1 MVRRFFSQALLFYK
15 GRTAAFSLVEFL
27 CFDTFYPLVT
37 MAFYCLLAAH
47 SFRTTDLT
55 RWVVGNAFLL
65 CTNACVFTLGG
76 VFLGE
81 RYNGRLR
88 SLLAAPCSKLSV
100 ILAGGVFPALLA
112 AATVAVGFLLGGL
125 VFSVDFRGLSWL
137 HTALAILAAMA
148 AAAAHGLCLATFGVV
163 SDSMHLILNVVSYL
177 LMIFTGAEFPRTQ
190 LPALG
195 RWFGS
200 LLPLTHAI
208 AAMEQ
213 LWQGAYGAF
222 WHLLLLELLVAAAYS
237 LAAWAVFR
245 TVERLARK
253 RGTFDQF

>member
-37 MAFYCLLAAH
+37 MAFYCLLAA
-47 SFRTTDLT
+47 
-55 RWVVGNAFLL
+55 
-65 CTNACVFTLGG
+65 
-76 VFLGE
+76 
-81 RYNGRLR
+81 
-88 SLLAAPCSKLSV
+88 
-100 ILAGGVFPALLA
+100 
-112 AATVAVGFLLGGL
+112 ATVAVGFLLGGL

-148 AAAAHGLCLATFGVV
+148 AAGAFGLFIATFGMV

-177 LMIFTGAEFPRTQ
+177 LMIFTGAEFPLAQ

>member
-1 MVRRFFSQALLFYK
+1 MDSIIEAEHLHRDYITHRGVLQRRRETIHAVRDLSFTVRR
-15 GRTAAFSLVEFL
+15 
-27 CFDTFYPLVT
+27 
-37 MAFYCLLAAH
+37 
-47 SFRTTDLT
+47 
-55 RWVVGNAFLL
+55 
-65 CTNACVFTLGG
+65 
-76 VFLGE
+76 GE
-81 RYNGRLR
+81 IFG
-88 SLLAAPCSKLSV
+88 
-100 ILAGGVFPALLA
+100 
-112 AATVAVGFLLGGL
+112 LLGQNGAGKTTTIKML
-125 VFSVDFRGLSWL
+125 TTLLLPTSGTLRVLGYDAFCQEK
-137 HTALAILAAMA
+137 AIRPRINFI
-148 AAAAHGLCLATFGVV
+148 FGGEMGV
-163 SDSMHLILNVVSYL
+163 YL

-190 LPALG
+190 LPVLG

>member
-1 MVRRFFSQALLFYK
+1 M
-15 GRTAAFSLVEFL
+15 
-27 CFDTFYPLVT
+27 
-37 MAFYCLLAAH
+37 
-47 SFRTTDLT
+47 
-55 RWVVGNAFLL
+55 
-65 CTNACVFTLGG
+65 
-76 VFLGE
+76 
-81 RYNGRLR
+81 
-88 SLLAAPCSKLSV
+88 
-100 ILAGGVFPALLA
+100 FPALLA

-125 VFSVDFRGLSWL
+125 VFSVDFRGISPY

-148 AAAAHGLCLATFGVV
+148 AAGAFGLFIATFGMV

-190 LPALG
+190 LPVLG

-222 WHLLLLELLVAAAYS
+222 WHLLLLELLVAAA
-237 LAAWAVFR
+237 LQPGRLGGVPHR
-245 TVERLARK
+245 ERLARK